1 MDAPFVHSIEKDA
14 GMKPKSLTAKV
25 QRVIELRAQSQGFK
39 DQAKPFDKE
48 ADELETEIQ
57 TELETKGRETFKGP
71 GFICVLAKKAASV
84 NWSKLFAS
92 VCGADAVAKAKADA
106 GEKTVLQITALE
118 S

>member
-1 MDAPFVHSIEKDA
+1 
-14 GMKPKSLTAKV
+14 MKPRSLTANV
-25 QRVIELRAQSQGFK
+25 QLVLELREKSQALK

-48 ADELETEIQ
+48 ADEIETLIQ

-92 VCGADAVAKAKADA
+92 LCGADAVAKAKAEA
-106 GEKTVLQITALE
+106 GEKTVLQITRLE